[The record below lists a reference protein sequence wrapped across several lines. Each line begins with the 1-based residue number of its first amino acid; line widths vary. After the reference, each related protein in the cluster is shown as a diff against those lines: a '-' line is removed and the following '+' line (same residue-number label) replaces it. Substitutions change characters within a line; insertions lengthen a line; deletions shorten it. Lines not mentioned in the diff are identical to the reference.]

1 MENLEI
7 SNLNTFVGKNDSGKS
22 SILKALVCFFYIK
35 KFDVKDIFKGK
46 REEDVTFIEIS
57 FLPSTKID
65 DLALDYKNLI
75 TIKKEFIF
83 VKGKIRPSEYYLC
96 NDFIDEKYQNLW
108 NKKEQDLNKIVS
120 DLGEEPNK
128 SDRGKKIVKLFDVDQ
143 SFISRHIRNIF
154 KNGEVDKKS
163 NVQKMHIP
171 NSDKAV
177 NFYSLDVILS
187 VGYRTE
193 GYILYQNKIKE
204 L

>member
-1 MENLEI
+1 LENLEI

-83 VKGKIRPSEYYLC
+83 VKGKISPSEYYLC